1 MTKKFILAI
10 VFILFCAGLCF
21 AQEEIITSSATLER
35 IRAAVYPKYIRVVFD
50 LSGDPYYS
58 ISKTEEAFN
67 ILFINAKPGENL
79 SEEVLT
85 KDWIIPKIKTETV
98 DAGIKSKISMPY
110 DVQYNILKL
119 DNPSRL
125 VIDFSKNFSQIKKTA
140 KLADG
145 VIFSNYLKVMGDDY
159 VTAQIIDVDLAK
171 ADVFPSVKKKKGF
184 NKARV
189 SELVKSNNAIAGING
204 TYFNAK
210 NSIPLGILMVDGEL
224 MSYPISDR
232 TALVI
237 TRDRKAF
244 IDNISLDAYFGHNGE
259 KYSITGINEPRT
271 SPDDIILYTPAFG
284 ELTLTNKTGCDL
296 AVNDSEIKSI
306 KSGNS
311 WIPENGFVLSAGA
324 LYAENLLN
332 TIKLGDKTQV
342 TVNVIPYSTSIS
354 GELMHLIGGGPRLL
368 KSGRLYISK
377 YEEKFKRDIASG
389 RAARTAV
396 GTTKDNHVLLIT
408 VDGKPRGKKKVG
420 RSLGMT
426 LTELAYFMQSIGAQD
441 ALNLDGG
448 GSTTMSIYGTVVNRP
463 VDGAQRRVSN
473 AILIKPR

>member
-1 MTKKFILAI
+1 M
-10 VFILFCAGLCF
+10 VFTLFSAGLCF
-21 AQEEIITSSATLER
+21 AQDEITTSSATLENIR
-35 IRAAVYPKYIRVVFD
+35 IAVNPKYIRVVFD
-50 LSGDPYYS
+50 LSGETYYS
-58 ISKTEEAFN
+58 LSSSESELD
-67 ILFINAKPGENL
+67 ILFINAKA
-79 SEEVLT
+79 SDKITDEV
-85 KDWIIPKIKTETV
+85 KINDWIVQKVKTETV
-98 DAGIKSKISMPY
+98 DVGIKAKIPMPY
-110 DVQYNILKL
+110 NSPYHILSL

-125 VIDFSKNFSQIKKTA
+125 VVDFSREFSRVTKSST
-140 KLADG
+140 LADG
-145 VIFSNYLKVMGDDY
+145 VIYSNYLKAMGENY
-159 VTAQIIDVDLAK
+159 VTARIIDVDLSK
-171 ADVFPSVKKKKGF
+171 ADVFPSIKKKKGF

-210 NSIPLGILMVDGEL
+210 NCIPLGVLMVDGEL

-237 TRDRKAF
+237 TRDRKAY
-244 IDNISLDAYFGHNGE
+244 IDNISLDAYFEHNGV
-259 KYSITGINEPRT
+259 KYAITGINEPRT

-284 ELTLTNKTGCDL
+284 ELTLTNRAGYDIV
-296 AVNDSEIKSI
+296 VNNLEIESTR
-306 KSGNS
+306 SGNT
-311 WIPENGFVLSAGA
+311 WIPEKGFVLSAGA

-332 TIKLGDKTQV
+332 TAKIGDKVQV
-342 TVNVIPYSTSIS
+342 VVNVIPYSTSVA

-377 YEEKFKRDIASG
+377 YEEKFKRDVASG
-389 RAARTAV
+389 RAARTAC
-396 GTTKDNHVLLIT
+396 GITNDNHILLVA

-426 LTELAYFMQSIGAQD
+426 LTELAYFMRSIGALD

-448 GSTTMSIYGTVVNRP
+448 GSTTMVIHGIVVNRP

-473 AILIKPR
+473 AILVKKR